1 MHGLGSNLRVWDPVR
16 PLFEEHLDVITLDL
30 PGASPA
36 PMPEASSIAAL
47 ALEVAACF
55 DRLEI
60 QTAHIAGNSQG
71 GWLGLELAKMGR
83 ARSVTALSPAGL
95 WRGRAP
101 TYNVITFHVY
111 RAIACRFG
119 SVFSHLAGN
128 RITRTILFW
137 QFFGRLWVIPKA
149 AAIEAS
155 SAFAN
160 APGFDAILSATSRE
174 RFHGGSAID
183 VPVSIVWGARD
194 VFLLPWQSRFRDELP
209 PRARWSILDRCG
221 HVPTFDDPHAVASV
235 ILGTTAW
242 ALDERRREVK

>member
-1 MHGLGSNLRVWDPVR
+1 MAAGTPEIRATTFHYGC
-16 PLFEEHLDVITLDL
+16 EL
-30 PGASPA
+30 PC
-36 PMPEASSIAAL
+36 
-47 ALEVAACF
+47 V
-55 DRLEI
+55 
-60 QTAHIAGNSQG
+60 
-71 GWLGLELAKMGR
+71 
-83 ARSVTALSPAGL
+83 

-101 TYNVITFHVY
+101 TYNVVTFHVY
-111 RAIACRFG
+111 RAIAHRFG

-128 RITRTILFW
+128 RITRAILFW
-137 QFFGRLWVIPKA
+137 LFFGRPWVIPKA

-155 SAFAN
+155 NAFAN

-183 VPVSIVWGARD
+183 VPISIVWGARD

-209 PRARWSILDRCG
+209 LRARWSILDCCG

-242 ALDERRREVK
+242 ALDEQRREVK